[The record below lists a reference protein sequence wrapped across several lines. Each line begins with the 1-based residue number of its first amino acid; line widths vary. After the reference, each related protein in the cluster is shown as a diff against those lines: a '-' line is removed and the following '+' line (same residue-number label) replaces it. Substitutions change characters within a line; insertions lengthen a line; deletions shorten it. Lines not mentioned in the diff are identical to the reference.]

1 MNPHFIAVPS
11 FGAFTTWRLPCGN
24 LQGLGREAD
33 RTTDPK
39 VLALR
44 TVDELG
50 AYLLEGSDLAGSEG
64 DADLM
69 GLNFLEVALLL
80 FVRHLVLYLKLI
92 RILHDSNV

>member
-50 AYLLEGSDLAGSEG
+50 AYLLEGSDLAGSE
-64 DADLM
+64 AKES
-69 GLNFLEVALLL
+69 NIKVEA
-80 FVRHLVLYLKLI
+80 VRTWQKQSI
-92 RILHDSNV
+92 RGQAKHT